1 MAIRDIIFR
10 GKRLDN
16 GEWVESGS
24 LLRTKNEETGEF
36 LIFLGSAKPAVY
48 IFNTEKDIVSATS
61 LDECVYYRVDP
72 TTVCQFTGL
81 TANGKKI
88 FEGDIV
94 NILGNQESADWKN
107 VNYNALIAFLD
118 GGFCAIDGTIEN
130 YCFRRYALA
139 RMDFDLEVIGN
150 IHDNPE
156 LLEGEK

>member
-48 IFNTEKDIVSATS
+48 IFNTEKDIVSVTS
-61 LDECVYYRVDP
+61 LDECAYYRVDP
-72 TTVCQFTGL
+72 SSVGQYTGL
-81 TANGKKI
+81 TDRNGKKI

-94 NILGNQESADWKN
+94 LRFGCCYKVYFENGQWVAVDKH
-107 VNYNALIAFLD
+107 
-118 GGFCAIDGTIEN
+118 GFWVELYDDVT
-130 YCFRRYALA
+130 YT
-139 RMDFDLEVIGN
+139 VIGN
-150 IHDNPE
+150 IHDNPD
-156 LLEGEK
+156 LLEGEG

>member
-1 MAIRDIIFR
+1 MTREILFR

-16 GEWVESGS
+16 GEWI
-24 LLRTKNEETGEF
+24 TGC
-36 LIFLGSAKPAVY
+36 LVKYAYDSTPY
-48 IFNTEKDIVSATS
+48 IGY
-61 LDECVYYRVDP
+61 LDAWGDGIYKVDP
-72 TTVCQFTGL
+72 STIGQYTGL

-130 YCFRRYALA
+130 HGFRRYALA

-150 IHDNPE
+150 VHDNPE
-156 LLEGEK
+156 LLEGVE